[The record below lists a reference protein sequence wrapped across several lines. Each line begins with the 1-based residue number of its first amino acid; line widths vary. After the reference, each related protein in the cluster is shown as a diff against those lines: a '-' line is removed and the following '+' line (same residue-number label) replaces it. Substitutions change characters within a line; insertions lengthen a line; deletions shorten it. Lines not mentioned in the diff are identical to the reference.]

1 MILALTQ
8 QHRRKIAAVLL
19 YVLFIQQVL
28 PCIAGERPG
37 YIPATYGRISSP
49 AYIHPLEPG
58 NPLPLYRPAAVPPIS
73 KSAKA
78 PSPHVPKHIVKKYG
92 TGPGQPEQKSFQSV
106 NAQNMVDL
114 FSGDFSYNIPLL
126 D

>member
-1 MILALTQ
+1 
-8 QHRRKIAAVLL
+8 
-19 YVLFIQQVL
+19 
-28 PCIAGERPG
+28 
-37 YIPATYGRISSP
+37 
-49 AYIHPLEPG
+49 
-58 NPLPLYRPAAVPPIS
+58 LPLYRPAAVPPIS

-114 FSGDFSYNIPLL
+114 FSGDFSYNIPLANGDYAL
-126 D
+126 HRWRVEGYRVARLGWGASGAQPLAYAFQFYSTAAGTAFLSSGTGSPNSAR